1 MSKLASKAAARRRAL
16 LPKSAAAPRRVA
28 RTEILEAALK
38 LFARDGFDGASLT
51 EIAAEAGVGHPL
63 IHYHFGTKEALWKA
77 AMDFAFTGA
86 VEELEQIAVASRDLE
101 PVDTIRIM
109 WRAGM
114 RSVAEHPERMAMV
127 FGEARAGSKRFAWVS
142 DRYLARI
149 YALLDDAIEG
159 AVRKGQ
165 IKPIAAAH
173 LTSLLAGASFAFFAT
188 APVVGRF
195 YKLDTRRPDNV
206 EAYIDS
212 VVEVVMNGMRR

>member
-16 LPKSAAAPRRVA
+16 PTKPAPPRRVA

-51 EIAAEAGVGHPL
+51 EIAALARVGHPL
-63 IHYHFGTKEALWKA
+63 IHYHFGTKEKLWKA
-77 AMDFAFTGA
+77 AIDYAFAGA
-86 VEELEQIAVASRDLE
+86 VEELEKISVASRDLE
-101 PVDTIRIM
+101 PVDTLRIM

-127 FGEARAGSKRFAWVS
+127 FSEARNSSQRFAWVS

-149 YALLDDAIEG
+149 YALLDEAI
-159 AVRKGQ
+159 AAAARKGQ
-165 IKPIAAAH
+165 IKPIAPAH

-195 YKLDTRRPDNV
+195 YKLDTRRPEIV
-206 EAYIDS
+206 ERHIDC
-212 VVEVVMNGMRR
+212 VVEVVMNGMRC